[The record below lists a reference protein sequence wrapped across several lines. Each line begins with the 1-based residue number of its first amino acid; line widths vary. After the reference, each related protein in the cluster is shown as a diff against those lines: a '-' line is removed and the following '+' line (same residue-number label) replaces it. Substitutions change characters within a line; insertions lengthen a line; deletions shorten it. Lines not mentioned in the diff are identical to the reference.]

1 MPYIQNVAFQNE
13 AGQALAGRLHLPR
26 GPFRGAA
33 LFAHCFTC
41 SKDIT
46 AARRIAESLSRAGL
60 AVLRFDFTGL
70 AQSEGDFARTSF
82 LTNLA
87 DLRAAAS
94 FMASQSFGLHN
105 LAPQILIGHS
115 LGGAAVLA
123 AAPQIASVTGIAT
136 IGAPAEPGHVLHLLE
151 QDSDRILAS
160 GQAEVNIGGR
170 PFLIGA
176 EFITD
181 LQTRLSVDHIKTLSS
196 DLLILHA
203 PRDAIVGIENAAII
217 FRAAKH
223 PKSFISLDG
232 ADHLLSKTEDSQFAA
247 DMISAWA
254 RRCLGEPVK
263 AERASEGEVDVGTS
277 ADGDFAQDI
286 LAGEHNLRA
295 DEPLSVPGGLNTGP
309 APYDFLLAGL
319 GACTAMTLTM
329 YARRKGWPLE
339 DVDVQ
344 LSHAKIHQQDTL
356 AAAQLDQMTR
366 QITLSGPLDDA
377 QRGQLM
383 QIADKCPVHKT
394 LEAGVQIK
402 TL

>member
-123 AAPQIASVTGIAT
+123 AAP
-136 IGAPAEPGHVLHLLE
+136 
-151 QDSDRILAS
+151 
-160 GQAEVNIGGR
+160 
-170 PFLIGA
+170 
-176 EFITD
+176 
-181 LQTRLSVDHIKTLSS
+181 
-196 DLLILHA
+196 
-203 PRDAIVGIENAAII
+203 
-217 FRAAKH
+217 
-223 PKSFISLDG
+223 
-232 ADHLLSKTEDSQFAA
+232 
-247 DMISAWA
+247 
-254 RRCLGEPVK
+254 
-263 AERASEGEVDVGTS
+263 
-277 ADGDFAQDI
+277 
-286 LAGEHNLRA
+286 
-295 DEPLSVPGGLNTGP
+295 GGLNTGP

-356 AAAQLDQMTR
+356 ATAQLDQMTR

-402 TL
+402 TLQGRTV